1 MTRAQVP
8 LGVLDLSKR
17 LGASSREALASMID
31 TAQVAEE
38 AAYRR
43 FWVAEH
49 HVPGTSHT
57 CPEIMAGIIAA
68 RTSRIRVGSG
78 AVLLRYYSPLKVAET
93 FLALEALFPGRMD
106 LGVAQG
112 PGVVDEAVAE
122 ALVSGNAWELESPVF
137 NRKVLELSEL
147 LLMSGSADSPRIR
160 PQPDDVVAPPLW
172 VLGSGQRSLDLA
184 VRVGRPYAMSVFTSR
199 SQTASRALAD
209 EYHART
215 GNGSGCLTLA
225 VSVTAAQTC
234 TEAVTT
240 EAAKVANGYLAAN
253 AVGDYASV
261 VTKLMHL
268 MEEARAEELL
278 LTSFGEAPA
287 RWQAILVEIADAWRA
302 ERDPRMTSSA
312 ALTADGMP
320 EQP

>member
-1 MTRAQVP
+1 M
-8 LGVLDLSKR
+8 
-17 LGASSREALASMID
+17 
-31 TAQVAEE
+31 
-38 AAYRR
+38 
-43 FWVAEH
+43 
-49 HVPGTSHT
+49 
-57 CPEIMAGIIAA
+57 
-68 RTSRIRVGSG
+68 
-78 AVLLRYYSPLKVAET
+78 
-93 FLALEALFPGRMD
+93 
-106 LGVAQG
+106 
-112 PGVVDEAVAE
+112 
-122 ALVSGNAWELESPVF
+122 
-137 NRKVLELSEL
+137 
-147 LLMSGSADSPRIR
+147 
-160 PQPDDVVAPPLW
+160 
-172 VLGSGQRSLDLA
+172 
-184 VRVGRPYAMSVFTSR
+184 
-199 SQTASRALAD
+199 
-209 EYHART
+209 
-215 GNGSGCLTLA
+215 
-225 VSVTAAQTC
+225 SVTAAQTR